1 MVTWLDV
8 PAKKKKIFA
17 ALAPVVQKVDS
28 AIHWAVANSGEWPGG
43 PAPPPPL
50 FLDQIEARRAE
61 YLKV

>member
-28 AIHWAVANSGEWPGG
+28 AIHWAVANPGEGPVG
-43 PAPPPPL
+43 PAPPPY
-50 FLDQIEARRAE
+50 F
-61 YLKV
+61 

>member
-28 AIHWAVANSGEWPGG
+28 AIHWAVANPGEGPVG
-43 PAPPPPL
+43 PAPPPLIFRPN
-50 FLDQIEARRAE
+50 
-61 YLKV
+61 